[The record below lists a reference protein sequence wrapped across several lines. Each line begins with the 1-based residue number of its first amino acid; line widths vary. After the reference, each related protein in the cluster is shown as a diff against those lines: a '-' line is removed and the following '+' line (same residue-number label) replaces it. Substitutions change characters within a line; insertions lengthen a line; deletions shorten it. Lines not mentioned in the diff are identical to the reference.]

1 MILLDVLNNKEN
13 HMETL
18 LTTIFIMNLKNET
31 KLIVIL
37 ILLY

>member
-13 HMETL
+13 HMDAS